1 MALTSDCCSTDGFR
15 GAAAVMGGDGTSE
28 LLIVPVA
35 SILGH
40 FSTSDTGISHLLKA
54 EYSVIVQKL
63 SWVAEMLIL
72 ASPVLTMGC
81 LNATGLKMNFSLHCL
96 S

>member
-1 MALTSDCCSTDGFR
+1 ME
-15 GAAAVMGGDGTSE
+15 GDGTSE

-63 SWVAEMLIL
+63 SWIPEMLIL

-81 LNATGLKMNFSLHCL
+81 HRSQNELLSSLSKL
-96 S
+96 R